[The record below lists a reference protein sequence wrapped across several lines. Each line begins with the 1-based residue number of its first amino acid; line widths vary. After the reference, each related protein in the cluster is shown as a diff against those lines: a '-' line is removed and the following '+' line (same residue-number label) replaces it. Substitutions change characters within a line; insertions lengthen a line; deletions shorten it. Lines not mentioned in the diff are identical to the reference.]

1 MQILEL
7 CESCDAKAH
16 PSHGSILE
24 FGRAPGIFD
33 SEYGRCGCAVGIIC
47 AGTSAVYAFL
57 ACVYSRLI
65 AVDTAAKGRSSG
77 AGVFRE
83 PHSLVQGVQFSGIQ
97 PQLHIVAPRTT
108 FERGSYEHKVSPH
121 EFRRWMISSR
131 IPISSRSGSGCCRP
145 KVLMVIT

>member
-57 ACVYSRLI
+57 ACVYSKLI

-83 PHSLVQGVQFSGIQ
+83 PHSSVQGVQFSGIQ

-108 FERGSYEHKVSPH
+108 FERGSSGLPT
-121 EFRRWMISSR
+121 R
-131 IPISSRSGSGCCRP
+131 IPSLDDLISDSDQLAFGFRMLP
-145 KVLMVIT
+145 P